1 LLNEAKTG
9 TVNSWNDIH
18 NFYLHSGKQ
27 YPEQKRQHAFASLL
41 ELLQLQKQEFTVELF
56 TTLMQDTLTFKQW
69 MFDNIQ
75 SSRAKDYENEFRKM
89 VYTNEAEMEAVV
101 GRLEDNVFIN
111 QQKAELET
119 FATHIQQISQ
129 QFSFAMA

>member
-1 LLNEAKTG
+1 
-9 TVNSWNDIH
+9 
-18 NFYLHSGKQ
+18 
-27 YPEQKRQHAFASLL
+27 
-41 ELLQLQKQEFTVELF
+41 
-56 TTLMQDTLTFKQW
+56 MQDTLTFKQW

-75 SSRAKDYENEFRKM
+75 GSRAKDYENEFRKM

-119 FATHIQQISQ
+119 FATHIQQVIQ